1 MEAILLS
8 SPEVGDT
15 MMCRTEEDVECK
27 MLYFV
32 GGDDV

>member
-8 SPEVGDT
+8 NPEVGDT
-15 MMCRTEEDVECK
+15 MMCRTEEVECK

-32 GGDDV
+32 GGNV